1 MAKMPRGAMPRG
13 GMPNMNNMI
22 KQAQKMQ
29 AEMQKIQDEFDT
41 KEFEVSSGGGAVN
54 VKINGKLEILALDI
68 KPDVVDP
75 EDIDMLSDLIT
86 AAVNEAIRK
95 ATGEREAALGKIT
108 GGMGMGGLL

>member
-29 AEMQKIQDEFDT
+29 AEMQKIQDEFET

-54 VKINGKLEILALDI
+54 VKISGKLEILALDI

-95 ATGEREAALGKIT
+95 ATSEREEALGKIT
-108 GGMGMGGLL
+108 GGMGGLF